1 MSKSHFAILCLI
13 CGGQAAMAEDTVRLE
28 DTGTLPPEQSLL
40 HETSDMVVLDYQSI
54 DLADGSGFDLFG
66 IHYLHRLNDWFFAG
80 IGYSTPMIEGDYGG
94 FFAADLTLHAQKKIF
109 GDWFVDA
116 GVALGA
122 GAGGTNYLGI
132 QELSGTGTYVKK
144 YAGIGY
150 DFGPVQVGVNY
161 SDISIADSLIDDR
174 TFTFFLQKPL
184 SFKAGSYSDAGKR
197 IAPPD
202 TGLLG
207 NETVVSF
214 EFSNV
219 TQIDPAGDY
228 TGNIG
233 MVSPQVS
240 QFFDAN
246 NYYFFGLD
254 LGYSGLIW
262 YNQAQ
267 SGFGRRIK
275 LTPRF
280 NLYGQVGV
288 GSGGWVTDAFDTG
301 PGLVVYPKVKAEYMF
316 SNSLGVSASAGY
328 FWAPMGASKNWSLGL
343 GVNYHLPSAAQAQ
356 TPENDQ
362 GGVGLSGVRVN
373 LFERVLT
380 NIEYDGGTL
389 DDLYL
394 ATVQLDYKIDD
405 HWYIPIQIAA
415 ATNDFRGTAGYVEGL
430 AGIGWEFDPMFSD
443 RVQAYTQVLYGMNDA
458 GLDPGPLIYPSVGFN
473 YNLSDRYSLYAQVG
487 KTVSLGQY
495 IDPDAYNVF
504 ENVSFGL
511 GVSYRFSL
519 PAWK

>member
-1 MSKSHFAILCLI
+1 MSKSPVAFLCLLL
-13 CGGQAAMAEDTVRLE
+13 GSQAALAEDATLD
-28 DTGTLPPEQSLL
+28 DTPGSLL
-40 HETSDMVVLDYQSI
+40 SDTNGMFVLDYQYI
-54 DLADGSGFDLFG
+54 ELTDGGDFDLHG
-66 IHYLHRLNDWFFAG
+66 VHYLHGLNDWFFAG
-80 IGYSTPMIEGDYGG
+80 IGYSTPMFEGDYGG
-94 FFAADLTLHAQKKIF
+94 FFTASLTLHAQKRVF
-109 GDWFVDA
+109 GDWFVNA
-116 GVALGA
+116 GVSLGA

-150 DFGPVQVGVNY
+150 DFGPVTVGVNY

-184 SFKAGSYSDAGKR
+184 SAKAGSYSDAGKTLPR
-197 IAPPD
+197 SD
-202 TGLLG
+202 YGQLG
-207 NETVVSF
+207 NETLISF

-219 TQIDPAGDY
+219 TQIDPSGEY

-233 MVSPQVS
+233 MVSPQIS
-240 QFFDAN
+240 QFFDEN

-267 SGFGRRIK
+267 SGFGRRIQ
-275 LTPRF
+275 LSPRL
-280 NLYGQVGV
+280 NLYGQVGI
-288 GSGGWVTDAFDTG
+288 GSGGWVTDTFDTG
-301 PGLVVYPKVKAEYMF
+301 PGLVIYPKVKAEYKF

-328 FWAPMGASKNWSLGL
+328 FWAPLGTSKNWSVGL
-343 GVNYHLPSAAQAQ
+343 GVNYHLPSAAQAESLED
-356 TPENDQ
+356 PE

-380 NIEYDGGTL
+380 NIEYDDGTL

-394 ATVQLDYKIDD
+394 ATVQVDYRIGD

-430 AGIGWEFDPMFSD
+430 AGIGWEFDPMFND
-443 RVQAYTQVLYGMNDA
+443 KLQAYAQVLYGKNDA
-458 GLDPGPLIYPSVGFN
+458 GLDPGPLVYPSIGFN
-473 YNLSDRYSLYAQVG
+473 YNLNDRYSIYGQFG

-495 IDPDAYNVF
+495 IDEDAYSVF
-504 ENVSFGL
+504 ENTSFGL
-511 GVSYRFSL
+511 GVSYRFAR
-519 PAWK
+519 PTWR